1 MKCSVMLV
9 LIRVHVCV
17 QIDCMCVFGAALDS
31 SVKLDHDNK
40 LWDLMRSQR
49 IRGRLHPS
57 VFITDLI
64 RTYT

>member
-1 MKCSVMLV
+1 MCV

-17 QIDCMCVFGAALDS
+17 QTDCMCVSGAALDS

-49 IRGRLHPS
+49 IRERLHPS

-64 RTYT
+64 CTYT